1 MVYSMTGYGKGNSV
15 INGKDITVEIKSVN
29 HRYFEYSS
37 RMSRFFSFLDDKVKS
52 QVNEGISRG
61 KVEVSLLVKG
71 VEKSDLVI
79 EADLPLARSYY
90 EALQSI
96 SKTLCLNPP
105 IDAVTISRYDGV
117 LTQAKSEEDAER
129 IWWDV
134 SSVLSLAMKE
144 FIAMR
149 AVEGEKLYEDIMLRL
164 KLLEEY
170 VTQVEIISPQRTKKY
185 QEKLYQKL
193 QSILGD
199 SQIDSQRILTEA
211 AIFAEKTAVD
221 EETVRLKSHISQYRD
236 ILDSP
241 TSQGRKL
248 DFLTQELNR
257 EANTIGSKSNDLE
270 VTRLVVEMKSE
281 IEKIREQ
288 IQNIE

>member
-1 MVYSMTGYGKGNSV
+1 
-15 INGKDITVEIKSVN
+15 
-29 HRYFEYSS
+29 
-37 RMSRFFSFLDDKVKS
+37 MSRFFSFLDDKVKS

-134 SSVLSLAMKE
+134 SSVLS
-144 FIAMR
+144 
-149 AVEGEKLYEDIMLRL
+149 
-164 KLLEEY
+164 
-170 VTQVEIISPQRTKKY
+170 
-185 QEKLYQKL
+185 
-193 QSILGD
+193 
-199 SQIDSQRILTEA
+199 
-211 AIFAEKTAVD
+211 
-221 EETVRLKSHISQYRD
+221 
-236 ILDSP
+236 
-241 TSQGRKL
+241 
-248 DFLTQELNR
+248 
-257 EANTIGSKSNDLE
+257 
-270 VTRLVVEMKSE
+270 
-281 IEKIREQ
+281 
-288 IQNIE
+288 